1 MGIKC
6 FTELGVWQKAHDLRH
21 TMSRIADTFPA
32 VQQFV
37 VARQL
42 RKAAHS
48 IPANI
53 AEGFGRRYIADKIR
67 IYNISE
73 ASAEELK
80 DALICARDERWP
92 FDFRTNW
99 DGLEEVCRMLK
110 GLIRTTEEW
119 GRRTEPN
126 PHPDATSRGR
136 CPGAGRP

>member
-1 MGIKC
+1 MGIKS

-21 TMSRIADTFPA
+21 TMFRIADTFPA

-37 VARQL
+37 VAHQT

-48 IPANI
+48 IAANI

-80 DALICARDERWP
+80 DALICARDEGWR
-92 FDFRTNW
+92 FDFQTNW
-99 DGLEEVCRMLK
+99 DGVEEVCRMLK
-110 GLIRTTEEW
+110 GLIRSTEAW
-119 GRRTEPN
+119 GHRNDQDKAR
-126 PHPDATSRGR
+126 
-136 CPGAGRP
+136 